1 MTNSAASNP
10 SAALDWPELTT
21 ALIEGHDLTRQQA
34 WDAMDA
40 VMSGDVPDT
49 VLAGF
54 LVALRAKGESVEELT
69 GLADAMVAHARP
81 IHVPGPAVDIVGTG
95 GDRLRSVNISTM
107 SALVAAG
114 TGARVV
120 KHGNRASSSKS
131 GSADCLEAL
140 GVQLDMPISMVESC
154 ALEVGITFCFAQTFH
169 PSMRFAAAARKAL
182 GVATAFNFLGPV
194 TNPALVEASA
204 IGVAD
209 RGLAPVMAGVFRDRG
224 HRALVFRGGDGLDEL
239 TITEPSEIWEVRD
252 GRITEHTLDPRDHGM
267 ARGTIEDLRGQDA
280 EYNAGVA
287 RDILAGQG
295 GHIRNTVLLNT
306 AAALLALDE
315 APVSAGF
322 QERMAGAIDRAAR
335 SIDSGAARA
344 VLDRWIEHSR
354 A

>member
-1 MTNSAASNP
+1 MTNSMPPASDAP
-10 SAALDWPELTT
+10 DWPELTT
-21 ALIEGHDLTRQQA
+21 ALIGGRDLTRQQA
-34 WDAMDA
+34 WSAMDA
-40 VMSGDVPDT
+40 VMAGEVPDA

-69 GLADAMVAHARP
+69 GLADAMVSHARP
-81 IHVPGPAVDIVGTG
+81 LQVPGPAVDIVGTG

-114 TGARVV
+114 AGARVI

-140 GVQLDMPISMVESC
+140 GVQLDMPVSMVESC
-154 ALEVGITFCFAQTFH
+154 AREVGITFCFAQTFH
-169 PSMRFAAAARKAL
+169 PSMRHAASARRAL
-182 GVATAFNFLGPV
+182 GVATAFNFLGPI

-209 RGLAPVMAGVFRDRG
+209 RGLAPIMAGVFRDRG

-239 TITEPSEIWEVRD
+239 TITEPSEVWEVRD
-252 GRITEHTLDPRDHGM
+252 GEITEHRLEPEEFGM
-267 ARGTIEDLRGQDA
+267 PRGTVEDLRGQDA
-280 EYNAGVA
+280 AYNAEVA
-287 RDILAGQG
+287 RRVLAGEQG
-295 GHIRNTVLLNT
+295 HVRNTVLLNT
-306 AAALLALDE
+306 AAALMALEE
-315 APVSAGF
+315 APGAASF
-322 QERMAGAIDRAAR
+322 SERMSAAIDRAR
-335 SIDSGAARA
+335 ESIDSGAARG